1 MPPLPDVALP
11 GDIISKTEYLTKA
24 AIEKMSET
32 EKKELEWDEEKQCFK
47 RKKEL
52 VYQNS
57 SSSEEI
63 ISAKK
68 R

>member
-11 GDIISKTEYLTKA
+11 GEIISKTEYLTKA

-47 RKKEL
+47 RKK
-52 VYQNS
+52 
-57 SSSEEI
+57 
-63 ISAKK
+63 
-68 R
+68 